1 MEKRLKF
8 IKMTANGW
16 YVQLPNY
23 EGHISDLQMVEGADT
38 LCELIAN
45 GLTEITVTIS
55 DEPFDLN
62 NFKFSTKQFQLEFIN
77 STGTGPDAG
86 WEQDGA
92 NYRLESLQLD
102 VWLCNVTKYVFGKFP
117 ATIYIKV

>member
-23 EGHISDLQMVEGADT
+23 EGHVSDLQMVAGADT

-45 GLTEITVTIS
+45 DLTEITVTIS
-55 DEPFDLN
+55 DEPFEN
-62 NFKFSTKQFQLEFIN
+62 TNFSTKQFQLEFIN
-77 STGTGPDAG
+77 STGTGSDAG
-86 WEQDGA
+86 WEEEGA

-102 VWLCNVTKYVFGKFP
+102 VWLCNVTKYVFGEFP
-117 ATIYIKV
+117 ATIYIKI

>member
-8 IKMTANGW
+8 IKMTSDGW

-23 EGHISDLQMVEGADT
+23 EGHVSDLQMVAGADT

-45 GLTEITVTIS
+45 DLTEITVTIS
-55 DEPFDLN
+55 DEPFEN
-62 NFKFSTKQFQLEFIN
+62 TNFSTKKFQLEFIN
-77 STGTGPDAG
+77 STG
-86 WEQDGA
+86 EEGA

-102 VWLCNVTKYVFGKFP
+102 VWLCNVTKYVFGEFP
-117 ATIYIKV
+117 ATIYIRV

>member
-8 IKMTANGW
+8 IKMTADGW

-23 EGHISDLQMVEGADT
+23 EGHVSDLQMVAGADT

-45 GLTEITVTIS
+45 DLTEITVTIS
-55 DEPFDLN
+55 DEPFEN
-62 NFKFSTKQFQLEFIN
+62 TNFSTRQFQLEFIN
-77 STGTGPDAG
+77 STG
-86 WEQDGA
+86 EEGA

-102 VWLCNVTKYVFGKFP
+102 VWLCNVTKYVFGEFP
-117 ATIYIKV
+117 ATIYISLL

>member
-1 MEKRLKF
+1 MEKKLKF
-8 IKMTANGW
+8 IKMTADGW

-23 EGHISDLQMVEGADT
+23 EGHVSDLQMVAGADT

-45 GLTEITVTIS
+45 DLTEITVIVS

-62 NFKFSTKQFQLEFIN
+62 DFKFSTRQFQLEFIN
-77 STGTGPDAG
+77 STG
-86 WEQDGA
+86 EEGA

-117 ATIYIKV
+117 ATIYIRV